1 MGKAQTAQ
9 IYMEQRANARM
20 PVDESA
26 VGFMPGNTVP
36 LDCQV
41 VDISAGGAC
50 VHIKETN
57 IIPEIFKLFIPKT
70 GWLYTCKIVRQ
81 NGRKIGVK
89 FLARE
94 PLNPAV

>member
-9 IYMEQRANARM
+9 IYMEQRANARI

-26 VGFMPGNTVP
+26 VGLMPGCAVR

-41 VDISAGGAC
+41 LDISATGAC
-50 VHIKETN
+50 VLLKNAN
-57 IIPEIFKLFIPKT
+57 IIPEIFNLHIPKT

-81 NGRKIGVK
+81 NGREIGVK
-89 FLARE
+89 ILVRKPFE
-94 PLNPAV
+94 PVV